1 MEVNLSQKYL
11 VNIWNFM
18 DNDDHKKKK
27 NALNTDADKT
37 TQNNNQNVSDG
48 MSVVIGVEGT
58 NTSAGFQRAIE
69 AFATVNAA
77 NNDLKLKNA
86 ADENVKTSQRQ
97 KEQKASEKNVEAREI
112 SQSTSDE
119 KNDSKWS
126 VLSDNLSS
134 ADYSVLSTPGK
145 DWQRFYRLSQSQSSL
160 HKID

>member
-11 VNIWNFM
+11 LNIWNFM

-27 NALNTDADKT
+27 NALSTDADKT

-48 MSVVIGVEGT
+48 MSVVIGVEGN

-69 AFATVNAA
+69 AFATANAA

-86 ADENVKTSQRQ
+86 ADENVKPSQRQ
-97 KEQKASEKNVEAREI
+97 KEQKASEKNVEAGEI

-134 ADYSVLSTPGK
+134 ADYSVLSTPGN
-145 DWQRFYRLSQSQSSL
+145 DRQRVYRLSQSQSSF